1 MKFVRFVP
9 DSSPL
14 TWEDDLLGRRDEVS
28 FGLLEEWAIFAV
40 ATDQD
45 ELLSLAASGHRPPTT
60 VHVSLDEVR
69 LLAPLRPTVLRDFM
83 AFEDHAKG
91 GASRRGEELDP
102 RWYEIPIS
110 YKGNPRQILGPSD
123 ELAYPDWTEWLDF
136 ELEIAAVVGQPLR
149 NATPEEATE
158 AIAGY
163 TIMNDW
169 SARDVQRSE
178 MAMRLG
184 PARSKDFA
192 TSLGPT
198 LATRDEV
205 DPRDSLALRVRVD
218 GEVWFEGSTAP
229 MHWTFGQIISWVS
242 QTEWVLPGDT
252 FGSGTAF
259 GGCGLDLDR
268 KLPRTCE
275 VELTAEGL
283 GVLKTRVVLR

>member
-9 DSSPL
+9 SDSPM
-14 TWEDDLLGRRDEVS
+14 TWEDDLLGHRERAR
-28 FGLLEEWAIFAV
+28 FGILEDGTIFAV
-40 ATDQD
+40 GADQD
-45 ELLSLAASGHRPPTT
+45 ELLALTVAGDRPQTSDRLSLA
-60 VHVSLDEVR
+60 EVR
-69 LLAPLRPTVLRDFM
+69 LLAPIRPTVLRDFL

-91 GASRRGEELDP
+91 GAARRGEGLNPD
-102 RWYEIPIS
+102 WYEIPVS
-110 YKGNPRQILGPSD
+110 YKGNPRQILGPQD
-123 ELAYPDWTEWLDF
+123 ELPYPDWTDWLDF
-136 ELEIAAVVGQPLR
+136 ELEIAAVVGRPVR
-149 NATPEEATE
+149 GVSPEEATQ

-192 TSLGPT
+192 TSLGPALVT
-198 LATRDEV
+198 AGSV
-205 DPRDSLALRVRVD
+205 DPRNGLALRARID
-218 GEVWFEGSTAP
+218 GETWFEGTTSS
-229 MHWTFGQIISWVS
+229 MHWSFGQIISWVS

-268 KLPRTCE
+268 KLPKTCE
-275 VELTAEGL
+275 VELSAEGL
-283 GVLKTRVVLR
+283 GVLLTRVV